1 MHGATGI
8 ARIVDASGET
18 VGDFEPLLDLA
29 QNQQTAV
36 GRQAAIEA
44 GDNLFALDRSGSGR
58 VGSTMASGR
67 SGNDVDWLQQPKGE
81 GDRPQH

>member
-8 ARIVDASGET
+8 APIVDASGET

-36 GRQAAIEA
+36 GRQPATVEA
-44 GDNLFALDRSGSGR
+44 GANLFALDR
-58 VGSTMASGR
+58 
-67 SGNDVDWLQQPKGE
+67 
-81 GDRPQH
+81 